1 MKKRELKLTMPDG
14 TTDAVLYTVD
24 DSRPQPGVLL
34 IPDIGGPRDVISQM
48 AERIVNE
55 GHTVLIPNPF
65 YRTSKPPVFKF
76 PRKPGDN
83 ATRQRM
89 GELLGPLTPDAI
101 DADAAAYIDFL
112 TSQPTT
118 KPGGIGVVGFC
129 IGGLLAFRAAASRPD
144 KAAVAV
150 SFHGGGLYKAND
162 PKSAHLG
169 LPKIKARLY
178 FGHAVED
185 NSMNAEAIA
194 ELEKALQAWRGRYES
209 EVYEGA
215 HHGWTMPDNSAYNQR
230 QAERAL
236 AKLMSVFKENLI
248 ENT

>member
-1 MKKRELKLTMPDG
+1 MKKRELKLAMPDG
-14 TTDAVLYTVD
+14 TADAVLYTAD
-24 DSRPQPGVLL
+24 DGRPQSGVLL
-34 IPDIGGPRDVISQM
+34 IPDIGGPREVVSRM

-55 GHTVLIPNPF
+55 GYTVLIPNPF
-65 YRTSKPPVFKF
+65 YRTSEPPVFKF
-76 PRKPGDN
+76 PRKPGDP

-89 GELLGPLTPDAI
+89 GELLGPLTPEAI
-101 DADAAAYIDFL
+101 DADTAACIDFL
-112 TSQPTT
+112 TSQPAA
-118 KPGGIGVVGFC
+118 KPSGAGVVGFC
-129 IGGLLAFRAAASRPD
+129 IGGLMAFRAAASRPD
-144 KAAVAV
+144 KVAVAA

-185 NSMNAEAIA
+185 NSMNAEAVA
-194 ELEKALQAWRGRYES
+194 ELEKALQAWGGQYES

-215 HHGWTMPDNSAYNQR
+215 HHGWTMPDNAAYNQP

-236 AKLMSVFKENLI
+236 AKLTSLLKESLG
-248 ENT
+248 